1 MLCNSSLLGG
11 ILSVVVDTTQSASVL
26 LKAKLNEIGPLE
38 SVVEIPSQKHY
49 YDGSLH
55 LNVANV
61 NC

>member
-1 MLCNSSLLGG
+1 MVEIYKKLTWTKIINK
-11 ILSVVVDTTQSASVL
+11 IFY
-26 LKAKLNEIGPLE
+26 KLNEIGPLE